1 MVKDYK
7 VKMWIGGLPEGLS
20 VQDLELMLYR
30 VLKHSDL
37 AICVTEILEVSDIE
51 DDFHEMDCD

>member
-1 MVKDYK
+1 
-7 VKMWIGGLPEGLS
+7 MWIGGLPEGLS